1 MSIEEFL
8 SKNPHDIRRNAE
20 MMQQYI
26 DLYVAAFSLKP
37 NCAGC
42 SFNKDYQRLKK
53 HYESLHSNKKNTT
66 FADNSNNLKNIST
79 MDKKFEVKRMKRNV
93 IHTYIDARGKAK
105 RSYGYNM
112 TYEFALELVKQG
124 KSNIFSIVPKLPVV
138 EEEFKHTFTYK
149 VREENEE
156 LIVPEVGKKVLIK
169 DTTRYKELAALDY
182 SDEIAPLYKK
192 VSKETGKK
200 ALSRSKHN
208 QIIFIIENE

>member
-20 MMQQYI
+20 LMQQYI

-53 HYESLHSNKKNTT
+53 HYESLHSNKKNTI
-66 FADNSNNLKNIST
+66 FADNINNLKNIST
-79 MDKKFEVKRMKRNV
+79 MDKKFEVKRMQRNI

-124 KSNIFSIVPKLPVV
+124 KSNIFSIAPKVPTEVIEKPVAKIEAIETKI
-138 EEEFKHTFTYK
+138 EE
-149 VREENEE
+149 
-156 LIVPEVGKKVLIK
+156 KKVSIK
-169 DTTRYKELAALDY
+169 DTPRYKELEALDY

-192 VSKETGKK
+192 VSKSTGKR

-208 QIIFIIENE
+208 QIVFIIENEY

>member
-20 MMQQYI
+20 LMQQYI
-26 DLYVAAFSLKP
+26 DLYFAAFSLKP

-53 HYESLHSNKKNTT
+53 HYESLHSNKKNTI

-79 MDKKFEVKRMKRNV
+79 MDKKFEVKRMQRNI

-124 KSNIFSIVPKLPVV
+124 KSHIFSIAPKLPTAIIEAV
-138 EEEFKHTFTYK
+138 EPKIEE
-149 VREENEE
+149 
-156 LIVPEVGKKVLIK
+156 KKVSIK
-169 DTTRYKELAALDY
+169 DTPRYKELEELDY

-192 VSKETGKK
+192 VSKETGKR

-208 QIIFIIENE
+208 QIVFIIENE